1 MKLDVQ
7 VTADG
12 PPLTLDVWTQQDS
25 ERVAE
30 WLVATINLRVRRSMG
45 ADGEPFRRYST
56 RRMYVRLG
64 SETARRLAP
73 KGGVPVKGKDGTVIS
88 VRYDGGYAQ
97 YKRESRRGNIATGEV
112 DLTLSGQM
120 LREIRPTVVTETLV
134 EVDHTGGSAVY
145 GPGVDAKRPHMAL
158 AKDEVPKLDRLI
170 ESIVDAHLQAG
181 RQSVP
186 TEPIA

>member
-7 VTADG
+7 VSADG

-30 WLVATINLRVRRSMG
+30 WLVATINLRIRKSRG
-45 ADGEPFRRYST
+45 ADGEPLRAYST
-56 RRMYVRLG
+56 RRLYVRLG

-73 KGGVPVKGKDGTVIS
+73 KGGVPIKGEGGEVTS

-97 YKRESRRGNIATGEV
+97 YKRESRRGRIASGEV

-120 LREIRPTVVTETLV
+120 LREIRPTVVQETVV
-134 EVDHTGGSAVY
+134 EVEHTGGSAVY
-145 GPGVDAKRPHMAL
+145 GPAVDAKRPHMAL
-158 AKDEVPKLDRLI
+158 AADEVPKLDRLI
-170 ESIVDAHLQAG
+170 QSLVDAHLQSG
-181 RQSVP
+181 RGSVP